1 MVGEG
6 QDGFDL
12 SSGGSVHE
20 GCGNDCAVSG
30 FKEGFAEGAGVGD
43 ADAVV
48 LYQSRG
54 EGSDGGAADRAGE
67 GQGVASGEGE
77 EGAREKGW
85 QFLSWPGARSA
96 KPEMRFGLE
105 LFCSS
110 EVLFFVGLEVL
121 EINSQLLAFLVEMAS
136 LQAQC
141 FCGLGDVAIVKLQL
155 GEDLGFFKRLHPNS

>member
-1 MVGEG
+1 
-6 QDGFDL
+6 
-12 SSGGSVHE
+12 
-20 GCGNDCAVSG
+20 
-30 FKEGFAEGAGVGD
+30 
-43 ADAVV
+43 
-48 LYQSRG
+48 
-54 EGSDGGAADRAGE
+54 
-67 GQGVASGEGE
+67 
-77 EGAREKGW
+77 
-85 QFLSWPGARSA
+85 
-96 KPEMRFGLE
+96 MRFGLE